1 MWNSKDGYNPFNGEC
16 KTGIDFTLK
25 KQINIILHSGTE
37 TCIEEIIS
45 ETDFWNQ
52 VCGKHVH
59 RFSSAAQ
66 RPMLGLPLAKTIY
79 LPIEDNRMWHS
90 KNRES
95 AGTDVMQL
103 LAEWSLNPKP

>member
-1 MWNSKDGYNPFNGEC
+1 MWNSEDGYNPFNGEC
-16 KTGIDFTLK
+16 KTGIDFILK
-25 KQINIILHSGTE
+25 KQTNIIWALKYILHSDTE

-66 RPMLGLPLAKTIY
+66 RPMLGLPLGKTI
-79 LPIEDNRMWHS
+79 
-90 KNRES
+90 
-95 AGTDVMQL
+95 
-103 LAEWSLNPKP
+103 